1 MGKKNTVS
9 TRTIISND
17 RVVINLDL
25 IEFQYLVKALEYPED
40 FDSKKVIKEILEPN
54 TKIIKNKK

>member
-40 FDSKKVIKEILEPN
+40 FDPKKVIKEILEPN